1 MTNNS
6 NYLIAIY
13 SIFYVTIVHFSTTL
27 HAAEE
32 KKSTP
37 KPALT
42 VTLTQAQAAQ
52 LPVRLSAN
60 GNIAAWQEAS
70 IGTEAQGLR
79 LTELRA
85 DVGDRVRAGQ
95 LLAVFAS
102 DGVQA
107 DLAQARAAL
116 AEAQVA
122 ATAATQ
128 EADRARAVQNTGAVS
143 AQQISQLLNAEQS
156 AKARVET
163 ARAQITG
170 IDVRLKNTRVLAPDA
185 GIISA
190 RSASVGSIGGGANGE
205 LFRLIRKGRL
215 EWRAEV
221 TASELGRVKPGLA
234 VAVTTAAG
242 AQVIGKVRMIGPQV
256 DAQTRAALVYVDL
269 DLGST
274 NKAGQFSAGPPQG
287 SRRAAEPKLAP
298 SGGSAAHAVASVGAI
313 LPGMYAKGEFELGQT
328 GATTLPQTAIVM
340 RDGFAYIYPVG
351 ADNRVAQLKV
361 QTGRTVGDRV
371 EILSKLPADARVV
384 AVGAGFLNDGDLVRV
399 APASPAAAATNAS
412 K

>member
-1 MTNNS
+1 MINNTKH
-6 NYLIAIY
+6 LVAVY
-13 SIFYVTIVHFSTTL
+13 SIFCLTQVHFMPL
-27 HAAEE
+27 AHAAEE
-32 KKSTP
+32 KKSPP

-42 VTLTQAQAAQ
+42 VTLTQAQASQ

-70 IGTEAQGLR
+70 IGTDAPGLR
-79 LTELRA
+79 LTEMRV

-95 LLAVFAS
+95 VLAVFAS
-102 DGVQA
+102 DGIQA

-122 ATAATQ
+122 AVGATQ
-128 EADRARAVQNTGAVS
+128 EADRARAVQNSGAVS
-143 AQQISQLLNAEQS
+143 AQQINQLLNAEQS

-163 ARAQITG
+163 ARAQIIG

-190 RSASVGSIGGGANGE
+190 RSASIGSVGGGANGE

-221 TASELGRVKPGLA
+221 TASELSRVKPGLA
-234 VAVTTAAG
+234 VSVTTAAG
-242 AQVIGKVRMIGPQV
+242 AQVTGKVRMIGPQV
-256 DAQTRAALVYVDL
+256 DAQTRSALVFVDL
-269 DLGST
+269 PST
-274 NKAGQFSAGPPQG
+274 PDAQHLVK
-287 SRRAAEPKLAP
+287 
-298 SGGSAAHAVASVGAI
+298 
-313 LPGMYAKGEFELGQT
+313 PGMYAKGEFELGQT
-328 GATTLPQTAIVM
+328 GAVTLPQSALVM
-340 RDGFAYIYPVG
+340 RDGFAYVYPVG
-351 ADNRVAQLKV
+351 ADNRASQLKV

-399 APASPAAAATNAS
+399 APAGAVPASAA

>member
-1 MTNNS
+1 MIKLNNK
-6 NYLIAIY
+6 LIAIIILI
-13 SIFYVTIVHFSTTL
+13 SGATVHFLSTAN
-27 HAAEE
+27 AADE
-32 KKSTP
+32 KKSSP

-42 VTLTQAQAAQ
+42 VTLTQAQTAQ

-95 LLAVFAS
+95 VLAVFAS
-102 DGVQA
+102 DGIQA

-122 ATAATQ
+122 AVAATQ

-143 AQQISQLLNAEQS
+143 AQQINQLLNAEQS

-170 IDVRLKNTRVLAPDA
+170 IDVRLKNTRVVAPDA
-185 GIISA
+185 GIISM
-190 RSASVGSIGGGANGE
+190 RTASIGSVGGGASGE

-234 VAVTTAAG
+234 VLVTTAAG
-242 AQVIGKVRMIGPQV
+242 AQVTGKVRMIGPQV

-269 DLGST
+269 DIPSASR
-274 NKAGQFSAGPPQG
+274 AGQFSAGPPQG
-287 SRRAAEPKLAP
+287 SRGAAAPNLVP
-298 SGGSAAHAVASVGAI
+298 SGGSAARATASGGAI

-328 GATTLPQTAIVM
+328 GAVTLPQSAIVM
-340 RDGFAYIYPVG
+340 RDGFAYIYTAG
-351 ADNRVAQLKV
+351 ADNRVAQVKV
-361 QTGRTVGDRV
+361 QTGRTVGERV
-371 EILSKLPADARVV
+371 EILSQLAADVRVV
-384 AVGAGFLNDGDLVRV
+384 ATGAGFLNDGDLVRIV
-399 APASPAAAATNAS
+399 PAANSASAA